1 MEAQPRGCSVA
12 VVAVASGCQG
22 KGIMC
27 RTCEPEGE
35 EIFGQ
40 RRQCFDRCR
49 VTVRKQLLH
58 VSSART
64 KSILPHEQ
72 SLLQVQIGCGD
83 EENSHESSSANMF
96 VICSDKLRVRTRY
109 RSPCAPY
116 AVAKI
121 LTDVSD
127 DEACRVAFNTTR
139 KTSAPLPSYPKRA
152 IESAQIAALC
162 VGLRE

>member
-27 RTCEPEGE
+27 RTCEPEGG

-40 RRQCFDRCR
+40 RRQCCR

-109 RSPCAPY
+109 RSPCATY
-116 AVAKI
+116 AISKH
-121 LTDVSD
+121 
-127 DEACRVAFNTTR
+127 
-139 KTSAPLPSYPKRA
+139 
-152 IESAQIAALC
+152 
-162 VGLRE
+162 

>member
-1 MEAQPRGCSVA
+1 
-12 VVAVASGCQG
+12 
-22 KGIMC
+22 MC

-40 RRQCFDRCR
+40 RRQSFDRCR

-109 RSPCAPY
+109 RSPCAP
-116 AVAKI
+116 
-121 LTDVSD
+121 
-127 DEACRVAFNTTR
+127 
-139 KTSAPLPSYPKRA
+139 
-152 IESAQIAALC
+152 
-162 VGLRE
+162 

>member
-109 RSPCAPY
+109 RSPCATY
-116 AVAKI
+116 AISKH
-121 LTDVSD
+121 
-127 DEACRVAFNTTR
+127 
-139 KTSAPLPSYPKRA
+139 
-152 IESAQIAALC
+152 
-162 VGLRE
+162 